1 MRDGDI
7 TVFVM
12 WKRLESRVTVS
23 EDITELFIFS
33 YLTTSWKMLWYDLF
47 ESTRVLFYL
56 NLTIDEKKK
65 ESDIAGS
72 VYFQKIFCVWIL
84 LFNWRVCFT
93 MRRSYIRQWEE
104 SDCLKDFKW
113 TLICRKRIGE
123 IRDVG

>member
-1 MRDGDI
+1 MRDGNI

-56 NLTIDEKKK
+56 NLTIDEKKRVRLQEVFISRK
-65 ESDIAGS
+65 YFVCGYFYLIEGFVSQWDGHILDSGRRVTVWKILNGHLS
-72 VYFQKIFCVWIL
+72 VEKGQEKL
-84 LFNWRVCFT
+84 ET
-93 MRRSYIRQWEE
+93 
-104 SDCLKDFKW
+104 
-113 TLICRKRIGE
+113 
-123 IRDVG
+123 